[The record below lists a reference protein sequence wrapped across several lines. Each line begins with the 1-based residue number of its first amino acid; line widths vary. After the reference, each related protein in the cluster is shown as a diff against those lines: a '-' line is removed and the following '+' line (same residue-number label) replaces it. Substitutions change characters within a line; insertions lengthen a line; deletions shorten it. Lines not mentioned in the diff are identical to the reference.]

1 MTAGLS
7 SDAFVLALIAVGVG
21 GVIQGSIGFGFSLV
35 AAPVLALVHPEA
47 LPATLLL
54 LGAPLNAFVAF
65 RERRSVDLRG
75 LTSILGGRVV
85 GAVVG
90 AGLLVVV
97 PARFL
102 SALFGVLILV
112 AVVLSAV
119 RPAFRPRQRLRFVAG
134 VASGIMATGAAVGGP
149 ALALVYQDRPGA
161 VLRSTLAV
169 FFLFGLVVSLAAL
182 TVAGKITASQVAL
195 SVRLLPALG
204 IGLAASRPATRL
216 IDRRSLRP
224 AVLAFS
230 SISASVAIVKGIIA

>member
-1 MTAGLS
+1 
-7 SDAFVLALIAVGVG
+7 
-21 GVIQGSIGFGFSLV
+21 
-35 AAPVLALVHPEA
+35 VLALVHPEA

-54 LGAPLNAFVAF
+54 LGAPLNAFVAV
-65 RERRSVDLRG
+65 RERRSIDRSD

-90 AGLLVVV
+90 AGTLVAV

-102 SALFGVLILV
+102 STLFGALILV

-119 RPAFRPRQRLRFVAG
+119 RPTLRPRRRLRFLAA

-169 FFLFGLVVSLAAL
+169 FFLLGLAVSLAAL
-182 TVAGKITASQVAL
+182 AAAGRITASQVAL
-195 SVRLLPALG
+195 SVRLFPALVV
-204 IGLAASRPATRL
+204 GLAASRPAARL
-216 IDRRSLRP
+216 VDRRSLRP

-230 SISASVAIVKGIIA
+230 FLSASVAIVKGIIA